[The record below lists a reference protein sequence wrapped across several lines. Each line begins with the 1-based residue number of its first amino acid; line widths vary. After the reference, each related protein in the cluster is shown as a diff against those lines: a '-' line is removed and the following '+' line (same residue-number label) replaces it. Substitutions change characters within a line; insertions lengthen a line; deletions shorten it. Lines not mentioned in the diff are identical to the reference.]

1 MKYIQKQGTRIS
13 FRSSTNIGALM
24 LFRSCTQTLDVVL
37 TVCSATNFFK
47 AETGAHQDGIPSL
60 FFFLI
65 VMELTLKSFDM

>member
-1 MKYIQKQGTRIS
+1 MEYIQKQGTRIS
-13 FRSSTNIGALM
+13 FRSSANIGALM

>member
-1 MKYIQKQGTRIS
+1 MEYIQKQGTRIS

-47 AETGAHQDGIPSL
+47 AETGGHQDGIPSL